1 MLIFSLFCRHTD
13 QPSLNK
19 DQMTLALRS
28 GILQIWV
35 EKNRSAVVSLSGGR
49 QSEFSRNNLQIITA
63 EIIEMKKFIDKMTR
77 R

>member
-1 MLIFSLFCRHTD
+1 M
-13 QPSLNK
+13 K
-19 DQMTLALRS
+19 KMTLALRS

-63 EIIEMKKFIDKMTR
+63 EIIEMKNFIEKMTR

>member
-1 MLIFSLFCRHTD
+1 
-13 QPSLNK
+13 
-19 DQMTLALRS
+19 MTLALRS

-49 QSEFSRNNLQIITA
+49 QSEFSRNNLQMITA
-63 EIIEMKKFIDKMTR
+63 EIIEMKNFIEKMTR